1 MAKRQRRANLNAS
14 EKREL
19 WHRWREGHT
28 LAEIG
33 RGLGSD
39 GSCIRQVVCATG
51 GFTPPER
58 RRSQLAL
65 TLSEREEISRGVAA
79 GETATEIARR
89 LGRAPST
96 IARELGRHGGRV
108 GYRAADAD
116 REAWDWSCRPKVCL
130 LASNP
135 QLRRVVATKLK
146 DDWSPEQI
154 SGWLVTEYP
163 DDPTMRI
170 SAETIYRSLFIQA
183 RGVLKKELLAH
194 LRGGRTLRGSRH
206 ATKAG
211 QGRSKIVD
219 AVPIRDRPAAASDRA
234 IPGNWEGDLVC
245 GARHSQV
252 ATLVERR
259 SRYLMLVR
267 PDNKQSDT
275 VVTAISRSMR
285 RLPRQLRSTLTW
297 DRGLELAAELD
308 RIARRLNT
316 RPRRTLDFA
325 TPAAMLSHGIGEIPD
340 EPHPEAPHRHQQG
353 V

>member
-1 MAKRQRRANLNAS
+1 
-14 EKREL
+14 
-19 WHRWREGHT
+19 
-28 LAEIG
+28 
-33 RGLGSD
+33 
-39 GSCIRQVVCATG
+39 
-51 GFTPPER
+51 
-58 RRSQLAL
+58 
-65 TLSEREEISRGVAA
+65 
-79 GETATEIARR
+79 
-89 LGRAPST
+89 
-96 IARELGRHGGRV
+96 
-108 GYRAADAD
+108 
-116 REAWDWSCRPKVCL
+116 VCL

-194 LRGGRTLRGSRH
+194 PRGGRTLPSSRH